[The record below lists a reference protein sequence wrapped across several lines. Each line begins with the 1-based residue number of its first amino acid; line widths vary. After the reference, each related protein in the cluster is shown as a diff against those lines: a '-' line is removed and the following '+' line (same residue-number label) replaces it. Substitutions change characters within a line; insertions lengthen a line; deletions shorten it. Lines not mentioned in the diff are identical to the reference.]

1 MRSIAG
7 IIGFLVFLAIVW
19 FAAGN
24 YIDGIKTNAAK
35 CTDAR
40 QALGLCTK

>member
-35 CTDAR
+35 CTETRAV
-40 QALGLCTK
+40 LGLCTK